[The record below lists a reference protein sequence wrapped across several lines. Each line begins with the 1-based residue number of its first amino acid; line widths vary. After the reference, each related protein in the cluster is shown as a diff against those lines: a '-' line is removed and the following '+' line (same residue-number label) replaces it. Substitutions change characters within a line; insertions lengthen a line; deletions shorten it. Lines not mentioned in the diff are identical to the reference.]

1 LDDFESRQQERR
13 MNRFRSDIELR
24 TLSARYFTPLQAG
37 ASLVLVRRVVGD
49 IVGGYG
55 RLVELQETLEALQ
68 ARQSRHECEAIR
80 RQLIA
85 TMETLQ
91 SCLGE
96 LEEVGVELV
105 DWALGIVEFPC
116 LWSGREIRLTWQHGQ
131 RAITH
136 WREIAESPTSR
147 QPISSLLMEQMAV
160 VGARR

>member
-1 LDDFESRQQERR
+1 
-13 MNRFRSDIELR
+13 MNRFRGDLEMLPSR
-24 TLSARYFTPLQAG
+24 ARYFTPQQAG
-37 ASLVLVRRVVGD
+37 SSLVLIRRIVAD

-68 ARQSRHECEAIR
+68 TQQSRLECEAVR

-85 TMETLQ
+85 TMERLQ

-96 LEEVGVELV
+96 LEEIGVELV

-131 RAITH
+131 GGISH
-136 WREIAESPTSR
+136 WREIGESPATR

-160 VGARR
+160 AGARR